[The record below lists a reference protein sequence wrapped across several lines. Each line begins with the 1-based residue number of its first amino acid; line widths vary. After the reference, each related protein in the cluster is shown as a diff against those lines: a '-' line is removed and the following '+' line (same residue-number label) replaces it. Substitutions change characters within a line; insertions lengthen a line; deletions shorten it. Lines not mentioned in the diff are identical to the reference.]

1 MRTLNI
7 DNENLNIL
15 KKAKDNNRLMHVYLF
30 YGDDKIRM
38 VDTALAFM
46 CSFYNDDLNSKECEN
61 ILNKNHLNLKM
72 LEKLEGK
79 SLIGKEQIS
88 ELMLELSRT
97 SLTPGKRFYIID
109 GIDLASTSAQNS
121 LLKFIEEPVNKEE
134 IIGILCATNFS
145 KVLTTIK
152 SRCGLL
158 YFKTPSDEEIEN
170 ILKSEFEIDDA
181 FLLSSIAKSK
191 TEAFS
196 IVDSKE
202 FSLAKAVFY
211 DFIEIDNQK
220 DSTLFYLKYKD
231 LDGISFSYFLN
242 FLTKFYNASLHQLKL
257 IFSTIYD
264 KIKEI
269 STNLDLEERK
279 QRLDALLKIS
289 VRKESYVQVKYLLH
303 NLLIDFF
310 K

>member
-7 DNENLNIL
+7 DNENLSIL

-72 LEKLEGK
+72 LEKLEDK

>member
-30 YGDDKIRM
+30 HGDDKIRM

-72 LEKLEGK
+72 LEKLEDK

>member
-15 KKAKDNNRLMHVYLF
+15 KKAKENNRLMHVYLF

-88 ELMLELSRT
+88 DLMLELSRT

-134 IIGILCATNFS
+134 VIGILCATNFS

-196 IVDSKE
+196 IADSKE

-220 DSTLFYLKYKD
+220 DFTLFYLKYKD

>member
-196 IVDSKE
+196 IADSKE

-220 DSTLFYLKYKD
+220 DFTLFYLKYKD